1 MLYTCVLVFF
11 YIALV
16 VCCTY
21 AITSSQKQVDDSF
34 RELKDFIKRRYNE
47 TNRYDK

>member
-1 MLYTCVLVFF
+1 MSYTCVLVFF

-21 AITSSQKQVDDSF
+21 AITSSQKQVEDNSK
-34 RELKDFIKRRYNE
+34 ELKDYVERRYNE
-47 TNRYDK
+47 NNRPNK